1 MRSSLWSRLDQIL
14 EHRIFRRGCVKEVG
28 VLEEVGVAMVVA
40 VAKAEGAKVPG
51 S

>member
-1 MRSSLWSRLDQIL
+1 MAQRHCGSLKRV
-14 EHRIFRRGCVKEVG
+14 GVGVKEVG